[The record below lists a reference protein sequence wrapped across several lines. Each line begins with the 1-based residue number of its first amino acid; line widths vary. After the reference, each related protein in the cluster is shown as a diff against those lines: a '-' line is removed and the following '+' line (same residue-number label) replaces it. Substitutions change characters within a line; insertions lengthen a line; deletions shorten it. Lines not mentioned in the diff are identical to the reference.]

1 MYITCNAVSTH
12 LNHRRIFLFLT
23 RWGVGSLLRIRNI
36 NYKLHWLV
44 IYSTCLVY
52 SIFFSIDRSKVRK
65 RYDEYFLSSMQTIT
79 GTWQNAFSSPGPCK
93 SIMLYILIRTKSVQ
107 SLVKILL
114 RTLILKCSQ
123 GNLTSTMS
131 KSQYDF
137 DLWPVTLKINNSL
150 DLDKY

>member
-107 SLVKILL
+107 SLVNILL
-114 RTLILKCSQ
+114 RTLILKCSH

-131 KSQYDF
+131 MSQYDF

-150 DLDKY
+150 HLDKY